1 MNNQVKKEKIFVVVE
16 FERIVFLDRFDTEH
30 EECEGKARQLQIGID
45 QQGEKLIQT
54 VNNYKNAHIDLI
66 EKHRRT
72 YKQL

>member
-1 MNNQVKKEKIFVVVE
+1 M
-16 FERIVFLDRFDTEH
+16 
-30 EECEGKARQLQIGID
+30 ID

-72 YKQL
+72 YKQS